1 MQRAFLHIFRI
12 IINLKNKDRLMK
24 KYRFL
29 QKITGLILGAV
40 LALQLGTPV
49 VKAEDYWPEGISTN
63 SPSAIVMEMTTGTV
77 LYEKNSTDKLYPASI
92 TKIMTVMLALEHCS
106 LDEIVTF
113 SDAAIDNTEGSGIAR
128 DYGEQMSMEECLY
141 AIMLASAN
149 ECAYAVAEHV
159 AGDIESFAALMNEKA
174 AELGCVN
181 THFVNP
187 HGLHNENHYTC
198 SYDMALIGQAA
209 YENETFRIITGTKAR
224 MIPPTNKHA
233 EETPLQNHNKLLHRY
248 QSGNYVYEYCTGGKT
263 GYTTNANST
272 LVTFAEKD
280 GMVLVS
286 VVMNTD
292 RVSEWTDSIAMFNY
306 GFDNFHLVNIA
317 ENETKYDVQEDVSDG
332 GLGGSHPFVEL
343 DKKANVILP
352 KMVEF
357 QEAESSIAYNNEV
370 SKVAGVITY
379 SYADRI
385 VGTADIVATGVQL
398 EEYVFDNQKDG
409 VSNEGK
415 KDTIHIKPGMIMA
428 GIGAVIVL
436 MGMIFVGKYLYDN
449 IYIIRHNLSV
459 KNDRHLRF
467 KEIKQR
473 KARRRRR
480 RF

>member
-1 MQRAFLHIFRI
+1 
-12 IINLKNKDRLMK
+12 MK
-24 KYRFL
+24 KHS
-29 QKITGLILGAV
+29 ILKRVASLLFGV
-40 LALQLGTPV
+40 VFALQVSVPV
-49 VKAEDYWPEGISTN
+49 VQAADYWPEGINTN

-92 TKIMTVMLALEHCS
+92 TKIMTVMIALEHCE
-106 LDEIVTF
+106 LNEIVTF

-128 DYGEQMSMEECLY
+128 DYGERMTMEDCLY

-159 AGDIESFAALMNEKA
+159 AGDIESFAEMMNQKA

-181 THFVNP
+181 THFMNP

-263 GYTTNANST
+263 GYTTDANST

-280 GMVLVS
+280 GMELVS

-306 GFDNFHLVNIA
+306 GFDNFHLVEVA
-317 ENETKYDVQEDVSDG
+317 ENETKYSVQEEVNDG
-332 GLGGSHPFVEL
+332 GLGGNEPFVIL
-343 DKKANVILP
+343 DEKANIILP
-352 KMVEF
+352 KTAEF
-357 QEAESSIAYNNEV
+357 IEAKSAIAYNNEV
-370 SKVAGVITY
+370 SEVLGTITY
-379 SYADRI
+379 TYADRV
-385 VGTADIVATGVQL
+385 VGTADIVATGVKL
-398 EEYVFDNQKDG
+398 EEFVFDNQK
-409 VSNEGK
+409 EGSQNSAD
-415 KDTIHIKPGMIMA
+415 DTVIEIKPITIIVVTVV
-428 GIGAVIVL
+428 IGVL
-436 MGMIFVGKYLYDN
+436 VALILIGKYLYDN
-449 IYIIRHNLSV
+449 IYIIRHNMSV
-459 KNDRHLRF
+459 KNDRRDRF

-473 KARRRRR
+473 KQRRRR